1 MDLKQYKTN
10 IRNQLFNGIEAK
22 AQKEKAIAD
31 GSYKPTRKCATVKSH
46 VKIPRGEYDDLVRRL
61 SLYQGPTISMKDS
74 HVRNGIDCGGGVTY
88 QEDAE
93 ELGGNATFESD
104 NPIEVAG
111 NNFGGKMVKRRV
123 KAKDDISIGDEPI
136 QEGGKFN
143 FVKSMKHMG
152 KDIGHTAKDIGKA
165 VKKSG
170 IQAVAKEVANEGV
183 KFAKNNIGKI
193 VQGAEEYGPEA
204 LEVGEE
210 SAPLL
215 LAGGTPKKAKRTRTI
230 SQKEAN
236 RHALVRKLMQ
246 QHKCTLPEASKY
258 IKAKNLSY

>member
-1 MDLKQYKTN
+1 MMDLKQYKN
-10 IRNQLFNGIEAK
+10 SIVNHLLGGLDDK

-31 GSYKPTRKCATVKSH
+31 GSYVPRRKCATAKSH
-46 VKIPRGEYDDLVRRL
+46 VKIPREEYNELLRRM
-61 SLYQGPTISMKDS
+61 SIYQGPTISMKDN
-74 HVRNGIDCGGGVTY
+74 HVRTDHATGGSISY
-88 QEDAE
+88 EED
-93 ELGGNATFESD
+93 GGNIFQSD
-104 NPIEVAG
+104 DPIEVAG
-111 NNFGGKMVKRRV
+111 NNFGGKMVKRCTKRV
-123 KAKDDISIGDEPI
+123 KAKEDNAIAEEPI
-136 QEGGKFN
+136 DGGKFN

-183 KFAKNNIGKI
+183 KFAKNNIGKL

-215 LAGGTPKKAKRTRTI
+215 LAGGLPKKVKRTRTI

-236 RHALVRKLMQ
+236 RHALIRKLMQ
-246 QHKCTLPEASKY
+246 KHGCTLAQASKL
-258 IKAKNLSY
+258 IKEKNMSY